1 MRVLPEF
8 SGVQVNFDAPCA
20 EQDEA
25 VVGLQ
30 ASLRSSDS
38 LKGILECARRRQ
50 NARAMD
56 AKNLE
61 LIERICVR
69 YERHQQE
76 VRDHC
81 LDYFNQVPATR
92 MVPELASRT
101 NFLVKEGKVLY
112 SALRGAI
119 LATM

>member
-1 MRVLPEF
+1 MQVLPEF
-8 SGVQVNFDAPCA
+8 TGHMCVNAPCA
-20 EQDEA
+20 DQDEA

-50 NARAMD
+50 MARAID
-56 AKNLE
+56 SEKLH
-61 LIERICVR
+61 LIEGICTR
-69 YERHQQE
+69 YERHQKE

-81 LDYFNQVPATR
+81 LDYFNSVPAAR
-92 MVPELASRT
+92 MAPDLVSRT
-101 NFLVKEGKVLY
+101 NSLLKEGKYLY
-112 SALRGAI
+112 SELRGAI

>member
-8 SGVQVNFDAPCA
+8 TGVTCVNAPCA
-20 EQDEA
+20 DQDEA

-50 NARAMD
+50 MTHAID
-56 AKNLE
+56 GEKLQH
-61 LIERICVR
+61 IERICSR
-69 YERHQQE
+69 YEKHQKE

-81 LDYFNQVPATR
+81 LDYFNAIPAVR
-92 MVPELASRT
+92 MAPDLVSRT
-101 NFLVKEGKVLY
+101 NSLLKEGINLY
-112 SALRGAI
+112 SELRGAI

>member
-8 SGVQVNFDAPCA
+8 SGVQANCDAPCA

-30 ASLRSSDS
+30 ASIRSSDS

-50 NARAMD
+50 NAKAMD

-61 LIERICVR
+61 LIERICAR
-69 YERHQQE
+69 YERHQKE

-81 LDYFNQVPATR
+81 LDYFNQVPSAR
-92 MVPELASRT
+92 MVPGLASRT